1 MEEPDYERRLNSYQ
15 QVLERLRQLE
25 DVDQDKHE
33 YQCLFY
39 HCLYELHYSIND
51 LSLREYASQ
60 CIHSFVRQI
69 PSYQSYL
76 LTEIRALLKQSTV
89 SSSIRQEFIRQ
100 LAAIID
106 LNTDNEDL
114 IDLKRLRQYADIELD
129 FFHNISHVQ
138 PHRRLRAL
146 KRLKLAHLEQPFRL
160 STISNYL
167 LPIVCAFI
175 NDVVNEG
182 TQDIHDDIVFTC
194 LTALCQQLTWMKYNQ
209 LFVAYFRQLAT
220 TKHTLNLLQK
230 RCLTKTVSSIIEAF
244 HFQPENENNGAEGKL
259 LDERRIH
266 RLTRH

>member
-266 RLTRH
+266 RSTRH